1 MEKIMAVNAG
11 SSSLK
16 FQILNM
22 PEETVISE
30 GIVEKIGLSNPSM
43 RIKYYDNQNNWVKEE
58 MDLDIKNHAGAVKVL
73 LSALLEKNILQSLSE
88 LTGVGHRVLHGG
100 KKFTESILVNEDVI
114 NTIIEVSDLGPLHN
128 PANVTGIKAFKE
140 VLPNVPQVAVFDTS
154 FHQTMAPEA
163 YMYAVPYE
171 WYEKYDVRRY
181 GFHGTSHKYVTAEAA
196 KYLNKKPEELRLV
209 TVHIGNG
216 ASLAAVKYGKCV
228 DTSMGLTPLAGI
240 PMGTRSGDI
249 DPAILGYVC
258 GKTGLSVDEVTTI
271 LNKKSG
277 YTGIWG
283 GSSDARDLRDAQAAG
298 NELADLAIQMQNKG
312 IADYISRYYG
322 YMGGIDAIIFTA
334 GIGERSPQTRA
345 EVCARLQE
353 AYGIEIDLQKNEI
366 KGEFLDLTMP
376 NSKIKVLVIP
386 TNEEL
391 MIARDVMRLK

>member
-16 FQILNM
+16 FQILEM
-22 PEETVISE
+22 PAEKVITE
-30 GIVEKIGLSNPSM
+30 GLIEKIGLSDPAM
-43 RIKYYDNQNNWVKEE
+43 KIKYFKDGKKVCEE
-58 MDLDIKNHAGAVKVL
+58 TALAIKNHADAVKVL
-73 LSALLEKNILQSLSE
+73 LDTLLEKAILKSLNE

-100 KKFTESILVNEDVI
+100 KKFTESVLINEDVI
-114 NTIIEVSDLGPLHN
+114 NTIIEVSPLGPLHN
-128 PANVTGIKAFKE
+128 PANVIGIKAFRE

-181 GFHGTSHKYVTAEAA
+181 GFHGTSHKYVSMEAA
-196 KYLNKKPEELRLV
+196 KYLGKKPEELRLV

-249 DPAILGYVC
+249 DPAIINYINEQ
-258 GKTGLSVDEVTTI
+258 TGMSVAEITTI

-277 YTGIWG
+277 YLGI
-283 GSSDARDLRDAQAAG
+283 SCETSDARSLRKAQEAG
-298 NELADLAIQMQNKG
+298 SEKANLIIQMQNKG

-322 YMGGIDAIIFTA
+322 YMGGVDAIIFTA
-334 GIGERSPQTRA
+334 GIGEHSSETRF
-345 EVCARLQE
+345 EVCERLKE
-353 AYGIEIDLQKNEI
+353 AYGIEIDEEKNKKHETEI
-366 KGEFLDLTMP
+366 STP
-376 NSKIKVLVIP
+376 TSKIKVLVIP

>member
-16 FQILNM
+16 FQILEM
-22 PEETVISE
+22 PSE
-30 GIVEKIGLSNPSM
+30 KLIAKGLIEKIGAVDPALELD
-43 RIKYYDNQNNWVKEE
+43 YYVNDEKNEYKSE
-58 MDLDIKNHAGAVKVL
+58 LTIKNHAEAVKVL
-73 LSALLEKNILQSLSE
+73 LDTLLEKKILNNLNE
-88 LTGVGHRVLHGG
+88 LTGIGHRVLHGG
-100 KKFTESILVNEDVI
+100 SKFTQSVLINQDVI
-114 NTIIEVSDLGPLHN
+114 DTIIEVSPLGPLHN
-128 PANVTGIKAFKE
+128 PANVTGIKACME

-154 FHQTMAPEA
+154 FHQTMEPEA

-171 WYEKYDVRRY
+171 WYEKYGVRRY
-181 GFHGTSHKYVTAEAA
+181 GFHGTSHMYVSLEAA
-196 KYLNKKPEELRLV
+196 KYLGKKPEELRII

-249 DPAILGYVC
+249 DPAIVNYICEQTKL
-258 GKTGLSVDEVTTI
+258 TPSDVTTI

-277 YTGIWG
+277 YYAFNDGR
-283 GSSDARDLRDAQAAG
+283 SDARELRANQEKGDK
-298 NELADLAIQMQNKG
+298 LADLIIKMQDKG

-322 YMGGIDAIIFTA
+322 YMGGADAIVFTA
-334 GIGERSPQTRA
+334 GIGEKSPQTRY
-345 EVCARLQE
+345 EVCERLKE
-353 AYGIEIDLQKNEI
+353 AFGIEIDEEKNNIKSKGIMEI
-366 KGEFLDLTMP
+366 SKPT
-376 NSKIKVLVIP
+376 SKIKLLVIP

>member
-16 FQILNM
+16 FQILEM
-22 PEETVISE
+22 PSE
-30 GIVEKIGLSNPSM
+30 KLIAKGLIEKIGAVDPALELD
-43 RIKYYDNQNNWVKEE
+43 YYVNDEKNEYKSK
-58 MDLDIKNHAGAVKVL
+58 LTIKNHAEAVKVL
-73 LSALLEKNILQSLSE
+73 LDTLLEKKILNSLNE
-88 LTGVGHRVLHGG
+88 LTGIGHRVLHGG
-100 KKFTESILVNEDVI
+100 SKFTQSVLINQDVI
-114 NTIIEVSDLGPLHN
+114 DTIIEVSPLGPLHN
-128 PANVTGIKAFKE
+128 PANVTGIKACME

-154 FHQTMAPEA
+154 FHQTMEPEA

-171 WYEKYDVRRY
+171 WYEKYGVRRY
-181 GFHGTSHKYVTAEAA
+181 GFHGTSHMYVSLEAA
-196 KYLNKKPEELRLV
+196 KYLGKKPEELRII

-249 DPAILGYVC
+249 DPAIVNYICEQTKL
-258 GKTGLSVDEVTTI
+258 TPSDVTTI

-277 YTGIWG
+277 YYAFNDGK
-283 GSSDARDLRDAQAAG
+283 SDARELRANQEKGDK
-298 NELADLAIQMQNKG
+298 LADLIIKMQDKG

-322 YMGGIDAIIFTA
+322 YMGGADAIVFTA
-334 GIGERSPQTRA
+334 GIGEKSPQTRY
-345 EVCARLQE
+345 EVCERLKE
-353 AYGIEIDLQKNEI
+353 AFGIEIDEEKNNIKSKGIMEI
-366 KGEFLDLTMP
+366 SKPT
-376 NSKIKVLVIP
+376 SKIKLLVIP

>member
-16 FQILNM
+16 FQILEM
-22 PEETVISE
+22 PAETVLTE
-30 GIVEKIGLSNPSM
+30 GLVEKIGLSDPGM
-43 RIKYYDNQNNWVKEE
+43 VIKYYVDGKLVKEAIS
-58 MDLDIKNHAGAVKVL
+58 LDIQNHADAVKVVLDTL
-73 LSALLEKNILQSLSE
+73 LAKNILKSLDE

-100 KKFTESILVNEDVI
+100 MKFIDSVLIDEKNLED
-114 NTIIEVSDLGPLHN
+114 IISLFPLGPLHM
-128 PANVTGIKAFKE
+128 PANVTGIKACQK

-154 FHQTMAPEA
+154 FHQTMPAES
-163 YMYAVPYE
+163 YMYAVPWE
-171 WYEKYDVRRY
+171 WYEKYQVRRY
-181 GFHGTSHKYVTAEAA
+181 GFHGTSHKYVSMEAA
-196 KYLNKKPEELRLV
+196 KYLGKKPEELRLV

-249 DPAILGYVC
+249 DPAVVEFIC
-258 GKTGLSVDEVTTI
+258 EQTGMNVKEVTNA

-277 YTGIWG
+277 YTGVYG
-283 GSSDARDLRDAQAAG
+283 GSSDARDLRDAQEAG
-298 NELADLAIQMQNKG
+298 DARADLVIQMQNKG
-312 IADYISRYYG
+312 ICDYISRYYG

-334 GIGERSPQTRA
+334 GIGEKSPQTRE
-345 EVCARLQE
+345 EVCDRLAE
-353 AYGIEIDLQKNEI
+353 PFGVAIDKEKNLI
-366 KGEFLDLTMP
+366 KGEFLDLTAP
-376 NSKIKVLVIP
+376 GSKIKVLVVP

>member
-16 FQILNM
+16 FQILEM
-22 PEETVISE
+22 PAETVLTE
-30 GIVEKIGLSNPSM
+30 GLVEKIGLSDPGM
-43 RIKYYDNQNNWVKEE
+43 VIKYYVDGKLVKEAIS
-58 MDLDIKNHAGAVKVL
+58 LDIENHADAVKVVLDTL
-73 LSALLEKNILQSLSE
+73 LAKNILKSLDE

-100 KKFTESILVNEDVI
+100 MKFIDSVLIDEKNLED
-114 NTIIEVSDLGPLHN
+114 IISLFPLGPLHM
-128 PANVTGIKAFKE
+128 PANVTGIKACQK

-154 FHQTMAPEA
+154 FHQTMPAES
-163 YMYAVPYE
+163 YMYAVPWE
-171 WYEKYDVRRY
+171 WYEKYQVRRY
-181 GFHGTSHKYVTAEAA
+181 GFHGTSHKYVSMEAA
-196 KYLNKKPEELRLV
+196 KYLGKKPEELRLV

-249 DPAILGYVC
+249 DPAVVEFIC
-258 GKTGLSVDEVTTI
+258 EQTGMNVKEVTNA

-277 YTGIWG
+277 YTGVYG
-283 GSSDARDLRDAQAAG
+283 GSSDARDLRDAQEAG
-298 NELADLAIQMQNKG
+298 DERADLVIQMQNKG
-312 IADYISRYYG
+312 ICDYISRYYG

-334 GIGERSPQTRA
+334 GIGEKSPQTRE
-345 EVCARLQE
+345 EVCDRLAE
-353 AYGIEIDLQKNEI
+353 PFGVAIDKEKNLI
-366 KGEFLDLTMP
+366 KGEFLDLTAP
-376 NSKIKVLVIP
+376 GSKIKVLVVP

>member
-16 FQILNM
+16 FQILEM
-22 PEETVISE
+22 PAETVLTE
-30 GIVEKIGLSNPSM
+30 GLVEKIGLSDPGM
-43 RIKYYDNQNNWVKEE
+43 VIKYYVDGKLVKEAIS
-58 MDLDIKNHAGAVKVL
+58 LDIKNHADAVKVVLDTL
-73 LSALLEKNILQSLSE
+73 LAKNILKSLDE

-100 KKFTESILVNEDVI
+100 MKFIDSVLIDEKNLED
-114 NTIIEVSDLGPLHN
+114 IISLFPLGPLHM
-128 PANVTGIKAFKE
+128 PANVTGIKACQK

-154 FHQTMAPEA
+154 FHQTMPAES
-163 YMYAVPYE
+163 YMYAVPWE
-171 WYEKYDVRRY
+171 WYEKYQVRRY
-181 GFHGTSHKYVTAEAA
+181 GFHGTSHKYVSMEAA
-196 KYLNKKPEELRLV
+196 KYLGKKPEELRLV

-249 DPAILGYVC
+249 DPAVVEFIC
-258 GKTGLSVDEVTTI
+258 EQTGMNVKEVTNA

-277 YTGIWG
+277 YTGVYG
-283 GSSDARDLRDAQAAG
+283 GSSDARDLRDAQEAG
-298 NELADLAIQMQNKG
+298 DERADLVIQMQNKG
-312 IADYISRYYG
+312 ICDYISRYYG

-334 GIGERSPQTRA
+334 GIGEKSPQTRE
-345 EVCARLQE
+345 EVCDRLAE
-353 AYGIEIDLQKNEI
+353 PFGVAIDKEKNLI
-366 KGEFLDLTMP
+366 KGEFLDLTAP
-376 NSKIKVLVIP
+376 GSKIKVLVVP

>member
-16 FQILNM
+16 FQILEM
-22 PEETVISE
+22 PSE
-30 GIVEKIGLSNPSM
+30 KLIAKGLIEKIGAVDPALELD
-43 RIKYYDNQNNWVKEE
+43 YYVNDEKNEYKAE
-58 MDLDIKNHAGAVKVL
+58 LTIKNHAEAVKVL
-73 LSALLEKNILQSLSE
+73 LDTLLEKKILNNLNE
-88 LTGVGHRVLHGG
+88 LTGIGHRVLHGG
-100 KKFTESILVNEDVI
+100 SKFTQSVLINQDVI
-114 NTIIEVSDLGPLHN
+114 DTIIEVSPLGPLHN
-128 PANVTGIKAFKE
+128 PANVTGIKACME

-154 FHQTMAPEA
+154 FHQTMEPEA

-171 WYEKYDVRRY
+171 WYEKYGVRRY
-181 GFHGTSHKYVTAEAA
+181 GFHGTSHMYVSLEAA
-196 KYLNKKPEELRLV
+196 KYLGKKPEELRII

-249 DPAILGYVC
+249 DPAIVNYICEQTKL
-258 GKTGLSVDEVTTI
+258 TPSDVTTI

-277 YTGIWG
+277 YYAFNDGK
-283 GSSDARDLRDAQAAG
+283 SDARELRANQEKGDK
-298 NELADLAIQMQNKG
+298 LADLIIKMQDKG

-322 YMGGIDAIIFTA
+322 YMGGADAIVFTA
-334 GIGERSPQTRA
+334 GIGEKSPQTRY
-345 EVCARLQE
+345 EVCERLKE
-353 AYGIEIDLQKNEI
+353 AFGIEIDEEKNNIKSKEI
-366 KGEFLDLTMP
+366 MEISKPT
-376 NSKIKVLVIP
+376 SKIKLLVIP

>member
-22 PEETVISE
+22 PAEEVISE
-30 GIVEKIGLSNPSM
+30 GIVEKIGLSDPCM
-43 RIKYYDNQNNWVKEE
+43 TIKYFVNGEKVKESF
-58 MDLDIKNHAGAVKVL
+58 DLNIKNHADAVKVL
-73 LSALLEKNILQSLSE
+73 LNTLLEKNILGSLEE

-100 KKFTESILVNEDVI
+100 KKFTESILVDEEVI
-114 NTIIEVSDLGPLHN
+114 NTIIEVSVLGPLHN

-154 FHQTMAPEA
+154 FHQTMEPEA

-181 GFHGTSHKYVTAEAA
+181 GFHGTSHKYVSLEAA
-196 KYLNKKPEELRLV
+196 KYLGKKPEEVRIV

-249 DPAILGYVC
+249 DPAIIEYINGQ
-258 GKTGLSVDEVTTI
+258 TGLSAAEITTI

-283 GSSDARDLRDAQAAG
+283 GSSDARDLRDAQEAG
-298 NELADLAIQMQNKG
+298 NKLADLVIQMQNKG
-312 IADYISRYYG
+312 ICDYISRYYG
-322 YMGGIDAIIFTA
+322 YMGGIDAIVFTA
-334 GIGERSPQTRA
+334 GIGEKSPQTRE
-345 EVCARLQE
+345 EVCDRLAE
-353 AYGIEIDLQKNEI
+353 AYGIKINKELNQI
-366 KGEFLDLTMP
+366 KGEFLDLTAP
-376 NSKIKVLVIP
+376 GSKIKVLVIP

>member
-16 FQILNM
+16 FQILEM
-22 PEETVISE
+22 PSE
-30 GIVEKIGLSNPSM
+30 KLIAKGLIEKIGAVDPALELD
-43 RIKYYDNQNNWVKEE
+43 YYVNDEKNEYKSK
-58 MDLDIKNHAGAVKVL
+58 LTIKNHAEAVKVL
-73 LSALLEKNILQSLSE
+73 LDTLLEKKILNNLNE
-88 LTGVGHRVLHGG
+88 LTGIGHRVLHGG
-100 KKFTESILVNEDVI
+100 SKFTQSVLINQDVI
-114 NTIIEVSDLGPLHN
+114 DTIIEVSPLGPLHN
-128 PANVTGIKAFKE
+128 PANVTGIKACME

-154 FHQTMAPEA
+154 FHQTMEPEA

-171 WYEKYDVRRY
+171 WYEKYGVRRY
-181 GFHGTSHKYVTAEAA
+181 GFHGTSHMYVSLEAA
-196 KYLNKKPEELRLV
+196 KYLGKKPEELRII

-249 DPAILGYVC
+249 DPAIVNYICEQTKL
-258 GKTGLSVDEVTTI
+258 TPSDVTTI

-277 YTGIWG
+277 YYAFNDGK
-283 GSSDARDLRDAQAAG
+283 SDARELRANQEKGDK
-298 NELADLAIQMQNKG
+298 LADLIIKMQDKG

-322 YMGGIDAIIFTA
+322 YMGGADAIVFTA
-334 GIGERSPQTRA
+334 GIGEKSPQTRY
-345 EVCARLQE
+345 EVCERLKE
-353 AYGIEIDLQKNEI
+353 AFGIEIDEEKNNIKSKGIMEI
-366 KGEFLDLTMP
+366 SKPT
-376 NSKIKVLVIP
+376 SKIKLLVIP

>member
-16 FQILNM
+16 FQILEM
-22 PEETVISE
+22 PKEAVITE
-30 GIVEKIGLSNPSM
+30 GIVEKIGLENPSM
-43 RIKYYDNQNNWVKEE
+43 TIKYYKNNEYVKETAN
-58 MDLDIKNHAGAVKVL
+58 LNIKNHAEAVKVL
-73 LSALLEKNILQSLSE
+73 LDILLEKQILKDLKE

-100 KKFTESILVNEDVI
+100 KKFTESILVDEDVI

-154 FHQTMAPEA
+154 FHQTMEPEA

-181 GFHGTSHKYVTAEAA
+181 GFHGTSHKYVSMEAT
-196 KYLNKKPEELRLV
+196 KYLGKKLEELRLV

-249 DPAILGYVC
+249 DPAIIGYVM
-258 GKTGLSVDEVTTI
+258 GKTGLSVEKVTEI
-271 LNKKSG
+271 LNKQSG
-277 YTGIWG
+277 YAGIYG
-283 GSSDARDLRDAQAAG
+283 GSSDARDLRAAQEKG
-298 NELADLAIQMQNKG
+298 DKLANLVIQMQNKG

-334 GIGERSPQTRA
+334 GIGEKSPQTRA
-345 EVCARLQE
+345 EVCERLKE
-353 AYGIEIDLQKNEI
+353 AYGIEIDLIKNEI
-366 KGEFLDLTMP
+366 KGEFLDLTTE

>member
-16 FQILNM
+16 FQILEM
-22 PEETVISE
+22 PAEKVITE
-30 GIVEKIGLSNPSM
+30 GLIEKIGLSDPAM
-43 RIKYYDNQNNWVKEE
+43 TIKYTKNGELVKESSA
-58 MDLDIKNHAGAVKVL
+58 LSIKNHADAVKVL
-73 LSALLEKNILQSLSE
+73 LDALLEKQILKDLNE

-100 KKFTESILVNEDVI
+100 KKFTESVLVNDDVI
-114 NTIIEVSDLGPLHN
+114 NTIIEVSPLGPLHN
-128 PANVTGIKAFKE
+128 PANVTGIKAFRE

-181 GFHGTSHKYVTAEAA
+181 GFHGTSHKYVSMEAA
-196 KYLNKKPEELRLV
+196 KYLGKKPEELRLV

-249 DPAILGYVC
+249 DPAIINYINEQ
-258 GKTGLSVDEVTTI
+258 TGMSVAEITTI

-277 YTGIWG
+277 YTGVYG
-283 GSSDARDLRDAQAAG
+283 GSSDAREVRKAQDNG
-298 NELADLAIQMQNKG
+298 DERADLVIQMQNKG

-334 GIGERSPQTRA
+334 GIGEKSPQTRF
-345 EVCARLQE
+345 EVCERLKE
-353 AYGIEIDLQKNEI
+353 AYGIEIDEEKNAI
-366 KGEFLDLTMP
+366 KGEFLEISKPT
-376 NSKIKVLVIP
+376 SKIKVLVIP